1 LKSRHAF
8 VLTGTPLED
17 KLEEL
22 FSVVEFVD
30 GRRLGPAFRF
40 LQEHR
45 MEDAEGK
52 LLGYRGLD
60 QIHRQLEPI
69 LLRRTRQEVLK
80 DLPPRTDQVFYVPL
94 TQKQAEPYW
103 GQNEI
108 LGQLLHKWQRQG
120 WLSEID
126 LRRILCCLQ
135 NMRMLCNST
144 FLFDRRTH
152 HSP

>member
-1 LKSRHAF
+1 
-8 VLTGTPLED
+8 
-17 KLEEL
+17 
-22 FSVVEFVD
+22 
-30 GRRLGPAFRF
+30 
-40 LQEHR
+40 

-108 LGQLLHKWQRQG
+108 LGQLLHKMATPRVALG
-120 WLSEID
+120 
-126 LRRILCCLQ
+126 
-135 NMRMLCNST
+135 N
-144 FLFDRRTH
+144 
-152 HSP
+152 

>member
-1 LKSRHAF
+1 LKSRYTF
-8 VLTGTPLED
+8 VLTGTPLEN

-22 FSVVEFVD
+22 FPVIEFVD

-69 LLRRTRQEVLK
+69 LLRRTRREVLK
-80 DLPPRTDQVFYVPL
+80 DLPPRTD
-94 TQKQAEPYW
+94 
-103 GQNEI
+103 
-108 LGQLLHKWQRQG
+108 
-120 WLSEID
+120 
-126 LRRILCCLQ
+126 
-135 NMRMLCNST
+135 
-144 FLFDRRTH
+144 
-152 HSP
+152 